1 MGKTR
6 RPTIYFILGN
16 YANFFA
22 HSVFFVARV
31 SIETMTQLQEKIRN
45 SSWSSIKELADEI
58 GVAHTTLSRWID
70 NDRVPKEDNRA
81 QLATALDISIEE
93 IPSGPA
99 RRGTA
104 GLTGVYAEF
113 DEIPTNV
120 WSNVADGTKPPKA
133 IDILALTGLITF
145 DTIPFFTDRLRNR
158 VITDQVPVRV
168 MLANPEG
175 DYIATRAVE
184 EHMETNDLI
193 DRGRQ
198 GLQKWKQTL
207 SGLGEKVELRTYD
220 SPAYNSLYR
229 FGDQAIAA
237 FHLHGAVG
245 TETIAANITE
255 EAQWFQGLL
264 KHFDDLWEKA
274 QPVSLDE

>member
-1 MGKTR
+1 MQIFLHIQYFLSRVLALKTV
-6 RPTIYFILGN
+6 TK
-16 YANFFA
+16 
-22 HSVFFVARV
+22 
-31 SIETMTQLQEKIRN
+31 LQEIIRN
-45 SSWSSIKELADEI
+45 SSSGNLKALADEI
-58 GVAHTTLSRWID
+58 GVAHTTLLRWIE
-70 NDRVPKEDNRA
+70 NDRVPKEDNRS
-81 QLATALDISIEE
+81 QLATALNVEIEE

-113 DEIPTNV
+113 DEIPTNA
-120 WSNVADGTKPPKA
+120 WSNVADGNKPPKA

-145 DTIPFFTDRLRNR
+145 DIIPFFADRLRNR
-158 VITDQVPVRV
+158 VITNQVPVRV
-168 MLANPEG
+168 MLSNPEG
-175 DYIATRAVE
+175 SYLATRAVE
-184 EHMETNDLI
+184 EHMEIDDLL

-207 SGLGEKVELRTYD
+207 SGLGEKVALRTYD
-220 SPAYNSLYR
+220 TPAYNSLYR
-229 FGDQAIAA
+229 FGDQAITA